1 LRIST
6 RARYGTRAMLELAL
20 HYGQGSMLVKNISE
34 KQKLS
39 NRYLEQLLLTLKLA
53 GLVRSTRGNKGGFM
67 LARKPSQI
75 RLLEI
80 VQALDGSIAP
90 VECVDE
96 PDFYPRAEFCATRE
110 VWAEVKR
117 AVNNV
122 LNSITLQHLVIKHKE
137 KEAAAVKMGIP
148 EGVIF
153 ARCGEDAAS
162 RSRD

>member
-1 LRIST
+1 MRIST

-20 HYGQGSMLVKNISE
+20 HYGQGSVLVKDISS

-39 NRYLEQLLLTLKLA
+39 NRYLEQLLLNLKLA

-67 LARKPSQI
+67 LAKKPSQI

-80 VQALDGSIAP
+80 VQALDGPISP
-90 VECVDE
+90 VECVDTAE
-96 PDFYPRAEFCATRE
+96 FYPRADFCATRD
-110 VWAEVKR
+110 VWMEVKR

-137 KEAAAVKMGIP
+137 KEAAAVRMGLP
-148 EGVIF
+148 ADMAFTKCGDEAT
-153 ARCGEDAAS
+153 ARQA
-162 RSRD
+162 

>member
-1 LRIST
+1 
-6 RARYGTRAMLELAL
+6 MLELAL
-20 HYGQGSMLVKNISE
+20 HYGHGSLLVKDISGR
-34 KQKLS
+34 QKLS
-39 NRYLEQLLLTLKLA
+39 NRYLEQLLLSLKLA

-80 VQALDGSIAP
+80 VQALDGPIAP

-110 VWAEVKR
+110 VWSEVKR
-117 AVNNV
+117 AVTGV

-137 KEAAAVKMGIP
+137 KEAAARKMGIS
-148 EGVIF
+148 EDALL
-153 ARCGEDAAS
+153 ARCGDDAS
-162 RSRD
+162 FKQP

>member
-1 LRIST
+1 
-6 RARYGTRAMLELAL
+6 MLELAL
-20 HYGQGSMLVKNISE
+20 HYGEGSVLVKDISK

-39 NRYLEQLLLTLKLA
+39 NRYLEQLLLTLKMA

-67 LARKPSQI
+67 LAKKPSQI

-96 PDFYPRAEFCATRE
+96 AEFYPRAEFCATRE
-110 VWAEVKR
+110 VWVEVKR
-117 AVNNV
+117 AVASV

-137 KEAAAVKMGIP
+137 KEAAALKMGIP
-148 EGVIF
+148 EATIF
-153 ARCGEDAAS
+153 ALCGDEAAS
-162 RSRD
+162 RGRD